1 MNVIRQRAKEN
12 FPTVLLSILGIMQAL
27 AMEILWSKIQELDYL
42 FEFSM
47 LSVIAWSQ
55 IAATFMSVVI
65 VWVSYSSSAMRFRW
79 VPTTMDS
86 IFPFLIGLVEFT
98 MIESIDPNEPGQ
110 WLLAMTLIFAS
121 MHGVSHSMMRAARKD
136 ADNAFFFASVLPA
149 KLSDFKI
156 EFTLVLAL
164 FLTSIYFLF
173 SNDHTNFA
181 LLLPVIAVNA
191 LLLFQLYLVEGFW
204 ARSTAEHVKNEEPE

>member
-55 IAATFMSVVI
+55 IAATFMGVVI

-79 VPTTMDS
+79 VPTTC
-86 IFPFLIGLVEFT
+86 
-98 MIESIDPNEPGQ
+98 
-110 WLLAMTLIFAS
+110 LLY
-121 MHGVSHSMMRAARKD
+121 
-136 ADNAFFFASVLPA
+136 
-149 KLSDFKI
+149 
-156 EFTLVLAL
+156 
-164 FLTSIYFLF
+164 TSP
-173 SNDHTNFA
+173 SPRD
-181 LLLPVIAVNA
+181 
-191 LLLFQLYLVEGFW
+191 
-204 ARSTAEHVKNEEPE
+204 